1 VLSDQEGT
9 LEIAT
14 RQRRHYEH
22 QDLWDKFWK
31 DKDGNYA
38 IFRRPNALLIAWVV
52 LTLGSLFAPHGIA
65 ENVFWWASLAV
76 LAAWSLLEIFKGVNY
91 FRRVLGVLVLVLV
104 ILAAFK
110 LA

>member
-1 VLSDQEGT
+1 M
-9 LEIAT
+9 EIAT

-52 LTLGSLFAPHGIA
+52 LTLASLFAPHGMA
-65 ENVFWWASLAV
+65 EDVTWWASLAV
-76 LAAWSLLEIFKGVNY
+76 LTAWSLVEILRGINY
-91 FRRVLGVLVLVLV
+91 FRRALGGLVLILV